1 LRATWQS
8 QQNKRISRDAHVS
21 PMGFLSMTEDKLIS
35 RDAHVETSS
44 LLSMT
49 KDRIIGRSLDLAY
62 RLGGM
67 TSLKDWFGGM
77 TKDKVISRDLTSG
90 LCPSSA

>member
-1 LRATWQS
+1 
-8 QQNKRISRDAHVS
+8 
-21 PMGFLSMTEDKLIS
+21 MGFLSMTEDKLIS

-67 TSLKDWFGGM
+67 TVNKNCRLGEM
-77 TKDKVISRDLTSG
+77 TEIKTVGSE
-90 LCPSSA
+90 A